1 MLNPI
6 VGAGFI
12 VKGLALMFIGLFDR
26 VAYWLVSVSYTLF
39 LAVSRIN
46 IFGTDAG
53 AEIYNGFAERIYMVL
68 SIVMVF
74 FFAYQLLMLIIDPD
88 GGDKL
93 KRPVSMIKDTLISVI
108 AIVLCPLIF
117 EYMSVFQEHVLMD
130 NTIPSII
137 LGGTGSADMDSSGRS
152 ISLIVFMAF
161 FHPEGTSYSTFIEST
176 ENGGAIKADAQ
187 SECVKTADADVC
199 EAYINAYTEWLDD
212 DGAITAF
219 TSKASL
225 RNVVNDDR
233 GMEYMWI
240 LSTGA
245 AIMVAYFFISYT
257 IDLGTR
263 AVKLAFLQVVAPIP
277 LIMRIFPQTKGTF
290 DKWRGEI
297 LRTYADVFIRI
308 AVISFTVYLCTLIP
322 TLLDAVF
329 SSI

>member
-6 VGAGFI
+6 VGAGFV
-12 VKGLALMFIGLFDR
+12 VKALALFFIALLDR

-46 IFGTDAG
+46 IFGTEAG
-53 AEIYNGFAERIYMVL
+53 SEIYDGFAERIYMVL
-68 SIVMVF
+68 SIIMVF
-74 FFAYQLLMLIIDPD
+74 FFAYHLLMLIIDPD

-93 KRPVSMIKDTLISVI
+93 KRPTSLIKDTLISVI

-117 EYMSVFQEHVLMD
+117 EYTAIFQEHVLMD
-130 NTIPSII
+130 NTIPSIV
-137 LGGTGSADMDSSGRS
+137 LGGTGSADMDNSGRS

-176 ENGGAIKADAQ
+176 ESGGVIKADAQ
-187 SECVKTADADVC
+187 SECERTADRDVC
-199 EAYINAYTEWLDD
+199 EDYINAYTEWTNGN
-212 DGAITAF
+212 GAVSAF
-219 TSKASL
+219 TSKSSL
-225 RNVVNDDR
+225 RNVVGDEK

-245 AIMVAYFFISYT
+245 AVMVAYFFISYA

-263 AVKLAFLQVVAPIP
+263 AVKLAFLQIVAPIP
-277 LIMRIFPQTKGTF
+277 LVMRIFPQTKGTF
-290 DKWRGEI
+290 DKWKGEI
-297 LRTYADVFIRI
+297 LKTYADVFIRV

-329 SSI
+329 QSI